1 MGNPAK
7 QVSAALGAAGI
18 VALGAATFG
27 IFAERVSAQ
36 QPAFVAEAGPAAAA
50 PAAAA
55 APPTAQAPA
64 TERPLLSLADI
75 ERRVN
80 AQGIR
85 VTELEVRDRLVEVE
99 GRDASNRE
107 VELVVDRRTG
117 EILSRRFDD

>member
-1 MGNPAK
+1 M
-7 QVSAALGAAGI
+7 
-18 VALGAATFG
+18 
-27 IFAERVSAQ
+27 
-36 QPAFVAEAGPAAAA
+36 
-50 PAAAA
+50 
-55 APPTAQAPA
+55 
-64 TERPLLSLADI
+64 
-75 ERRVN
+75 N

>member
-1 MGNPAK
+1 MGNSAK

-27 IFAERVSAQ
+27 IFAERASAQ
-36 QPAFVAEAGPAAAA
+36 QPAPVAETAPAATV

-55 APPTAQAPA
+55 APPAAQAPA
-64 TERPLLSLADI
+64 AERPMLSLADI

-85 VTELEVRDRLVEVE
+85 VTELEVRDRLVKVE

-107 VELVVDRRTG
+107 VELMVDRRTG
-117 EILSRRFDD
+117 EILSRRFDE